1 MRTLTLGIALSAL
14 VGSLAFA
21 QTGTTNNGTGN
32 TKSNGNNVNGSS
44 NGSGNTKSV
53 NTNPTTTGE
62 TTMPNGTNTTSNVA
76 KSTGRTIAQTV
87 AANDDFDTLES
98 LLTQAGLNGTFAGTG
113 TFTVFAPTDSAFALL
128 GEESLTSLTQPE
140 NKAKLTSIL
149 TYHVVPGVMSSSQL
163 AKTANANTVNGQR
176 IGFNSNNGNVTVE
189 QVKITQTDIQCSN
202 GVIHVIDAVLVPS
215 ESNLAEVAN
224 AKGNYSTFLKACKAA
239 GIDATLVKSGNYT
252 VFAPTDEAF
261 AKLPAGM
268 LEMLM
273 QPENRMQ
280 LREILSF
287 HVVPGNRWYSTDL
300 GSRSELPTVS
310 GETLSVQNDGGT
322 VTLANGMVVKSDM
335 QATNGVF
342 HGVDTV
348 LLPGVSSTSATV
360 KGKGKPVNGTT
371 ATGKEKESN

>member
-1 MRTLTLGIALSAL
+1 MTTAVNAGSFKTLAAALQA
-14 VGSLAFA
+14 
-21 QTGTTNNGTGN
+21 
-32 TKSNGNNVNGSS
+32 
-44 NGSGNTKSV
+44 
-53 NTNPTTTGE
+53 
-62 TTMPNGTNTTSNVA
+62 
-76 KSTGRTIAQTV
+76 
-87 AANDDFDTLES
+87 
-98 LLTQAGLNGTFAGTG
+98 AGLVETLQG
-113 TFTVFAPTDSAFALL
+113 
-128 GEESLTSLTQPE
+128 
-140 NKAKLTSIL
+140 
-149 TYHVVPGVMSSSQL
+149 PGP
-163 AKTANANTVNGQR
+163 
-176 IGFNSNNGNVTVE
+176 F
-189 QVKITQTDIQCSN
+189 
-202 GVIHVIDAVLVPS
+202 
-215 ESNLAEVAN
+215 
-224 AKGNYSTFLKACKAA
+224 
-239 GIDATLVKSGNYT
+239 T

-300 GSRSELPTVS
+300 GTRSELPTVS

-360 KGKGKPVNGTT
+360 KGKVKPVNGTT